1 MAIQK
6 CARTLLAQDIV
17 NPSEPAV
24 LYFEDNHASVV
35 WYWAIII
42 AGGVPALLPPMK
54 AASVI
59 QTNFLKH
66 VSSLLKRPVLLTSR
80 AMMPAFEEPEN
91 GFKAV
96 AVEDISLD
104 NTPELSRQLRNDP
117 GKGHEHEAA
126 TYLFTSGSTG
136 PSKAVEFTHA
146 QLIASS
152 QIKTESNGMTAEDTF
167 LSWISFDHSVSICE
181 LHLHAMFAGANQVM
195 IPASAMIAD
204 PAGFWTALSLHKI
217 AYTFTPNSFLAAA
230 NAAYE
235 DDAEERTLSSLDF
248 SHLRVLFCGGEAN
261 KVKTLDKADAILI
274 RHKAPAHAITPVYGL
289 SETCSAIFYNRLAP
303 QYDVEHEYSFASVGK
318 ILPGNSVRL
327 VDSRSKEVPQG
338 DIGAIQLQGPLI
350 FKRYYSNE
358 AATSGCMTADDWFDT
373 GDTGRF
379 DEHGNLSIVGRT
391 KEVLII
397 NGQNYSSFDLEYAV
411 ERAVTG
417 LTSGYTATFSVW
429 LDDTD
434 AETEDLVVLFNPEN
448 EAFED
453 KAALRVLTEKVTD
466 AATNFCGKRPA
477 IVIPLPKDCLPKS
490 SIGKLSRNQLK
501 QSLLQGSF
509 DAFKLDDQGLKLDNA
524 ADLSKVLCDAI
535 HEIVR
540 GAPAALDSNTTL
552 TSLGIDSLGHLR
564 LKAAIERALP
574 NGESGT
580 EGEAGTRLS
589 LYRLVRCHTLGEVD
603 TYLSEARGLHST
615 YEPLVELVPRGSS
628 TKTTLILAHPGNGE
642 IFIWLPLLP
651 YFPDRR
657 ILALRARG
665 FEEGEEP
672 FSSMDEMLDSY
683 FAAIKRAEPTG
694 PYCLLGRCVGGLL
707 MFELSKRFAAHN
719 DEVSFCGNI
728 EYPLNAQRALRTLP
742 SKLHALDLLKYI
754 KVTTAEQA
762 QQWINEIGDLETD
775 DLIATVLQRVP
786 ESSRNGLSAQKISR
800 WIAVVAS
807 MTRIARAYE
816 PQGRVSA
823 LDMFF
828 TPPGE
833 HFRLSVEEWRDA
845 WVSEWND
852 VVGPAGGEGGERL
865 VPRLE
870 GRTGEGALRFHY
882 LDYHP
887 GKIEQEP
894 FLPTFG
900 ATVSEALGRREVEWE
915 EGRRGG
921 GAAAAD
927 GL

>member
-1 MAIQK
+1 M
-6 CARTLLAQDIV
+6 
-17 NPSEPAV
+17 

-66 VSSLLKRPVLLTSR
+66 VSSLLKRPVLLTSK
-80 AMMPAFEEPEN
+80 ALVTAFDEPEN
-91 GFKAV
+91 AFRAV

-195 IPASAMIAD
+195 IPASAMIAN

-261 KVKTLDKADAILI
+261 KVKTLEKADAILR
-274 RHKAPAHAITPVYGL
+274 RHKAPAHAIIPVYGL

-303 QYDVEHEYSFASVGK
+303 QYDVEHDYSFASVGK

-358 AATSGCMTADDWFDT
+358 AATSGCMTKDGWFDT

-429 LDDTD
+429 LDDSD

-448 EAFED
+448 ESFED
-453 KAALRVLTEKVTD
+453 KPTLRKLAEKVTD

-501 QSLLQGSF
+501 QSLLQGAF
-509 DAFKLDDQGLKLDNA
+509 DSFKLDDQELEPEIAN
-524 ADLSKVLCDAI
+524 DLSKELRDAI

-540 GAPAALDSNTTL
+540 GAHTAIDSSTTL

-574 NGESGT
+574 HREGGA
-580 EGEAGTRLS
+580 EGEPGTRLS

-603 TYLSEARGLHST
+603 AYLSEARGLHST

-628 TKTTLILAHPGNGE
+628 SKTTLILAHPGNGE

-672 FSSMDEMLDSY
+672 FSSMSEMLDSY

-694 PYCLLGRCVGGLL
+694 PYCLLGRCFGGLL
-707 MFELSKRFAAHN
+707 VFELSKRFAAQG
-719 DEVSFCGNI
+719 DEITFCGNI
-728 EYPLNAQRALRTLP
+728 EYPIHAARSLRWQP

-754 KVTTAEQA
+754 KIASAEEAQA
-762 QQWINEIGDLETD
+762 WMTEIGNLSTE
-775 DLIATVLQRVP
+775 DLITTVLQRVP
-786 ESSRNGLSAQKISR
+786 ESRRNGLSAQKISR
-800 WIAVVAS
+800 WISIVAS
-807 MTRIARAYE
+807 ITSMAREYE
-816 PQGRVSA
+816 PHGRIDS
-823 LDMFF
+823 LDVFF
-828 TPPGE
+828 TPPGR
-833 HFRLSVEEWRDA
+833 HFQTSLEGWRDE
-845 WVSEWND
+845 WVAEWND
-852 VVGPAGGEGGERL
+852 FVGGEGGERV
-865 VPRLE
+865 VPSME
-870 GRTGEGALRFHY
+870 VPTAEGALRFHY
-882 LDYHP
+882 LDCYP
-887 GKIEQEP
+887 TETERAE

-900 ATVSEALGRREVEWE
+900 GIVSEALGRREAERE
-915 EGRRGG
+915 EEMKVVR
-921 GAAAAD
+921 AAD
-927 GL
+927 GS

>member
-1 MAIQK
+1 
-6 CARTLLAQDIV
+6 
-17 NPSEPAV
+17 
-24 LYFEDNHASVV
+24 
-35 WYWAIII
+35 
-42 AGGVPALLPPMK
+42 MK

-66 VSSLLKRPVLLTSR
+66 VSSLLKKPVLLTSK
-80 AMMPAFEEPEN
+80 AMMPAFEKPEN
-91 GFKAV
+91 AFRAV
-96 AVEDISLD
+96 AMEDISLEI
-104 NTPELSRQLRNDP
+104 TPEVPGHLRSDP

-136 PSKAVEFTHA
+136 PSKAVEFSHH

-152 QIKTESNGMTAEDTF
+152 KIKTQTNGMTADKTF

-195 IPASAMIAD
+195 IPASAMIAN

-235 DDAEERTLSSLDF
+235 DDTEERTLSSLDF
-248 SHLRVLFCGGEAN
+248 SNLRILFCGGEAN
-261 KVKTLDKADAILI
+261 KVKTLEKADAILR

-338 DIGAIQLQGPLI
+338 EIGAIQLQGPLI

-358 AATSGCMTADDWFDT
+358 AATAGCMTADGWFDT

-411 ERAVTG
+411 ERAVSG

-429 LDDTD
+429 LEHITD
-434 AETEDLVVLFNPEN
+434 AETEDLVVLFNPDN
-448 EAFED
+448 ESFED
-453 KAALRVLTEKVTD
+453 KAALRKLAEKVTA

-501 QSLLQGSF
+501 QSLLQGAF
-509 DAFKLDDQGLKLDNA
+509 DSFKLADQESKPDNA
-524 ADLSKVLCDAI
+524 DDLSNELRDAI

-540 GAPAALDSNTTL
+540 GAPGAIDSTTSL

-574 NGESGT
+574 T
-580 EGEAGTRLS
+580 QEGGADGKAGTRLS
-589 LYRLVRCHTLGEVD
+589 LYRLVRCITLGEVD

-615 YEPLVELVPRGSS
+615 YEPLVELRPRGSG

-642 IFIWLPLLP
+642 IFVWLPLLP

-665 FEEGEEP
+665 FEDDEEP
-672 FSSMDEMLDSY
+672 FPSLDSMLDSY

-694 PYCLLGRCVGGLL
+694 PYCLLGRCFGGLL
-707 MFELSKRFAAHN
+707 TFELSKRFAAAN
-719 DEVSFCGNI
+719 EEVTFCGNI
-728 EYPLNAQRALRTLP
+728 EYPITASRYLQTMP

-754 KVTTAEQA
+754 KIIDHAQA
-762 QQWINEIGDLETD
+762 KQWILELGDLETD
-775 DLIATVLQRVP
+775 DLITTVLQRIP
-786 ESSRNGLSAQKISR
+786 ENRRNGLSTQKISR
-800 WIAVVAS
+800 WIAVVATI
-807 MTRIARAYE
+807 TRTAREYE
-816 PQGRVSA
+816 PTGRIGS

-828 TPPGE
+828 TPPNE
-833 HFRLSVEEWRDA
+833 HFPIGVEKWRDE
-845 WVSEWND
+845 WISEWNGF
-852 VVGPAGGEGGERL
+852 VGREEGEEY
-865 VPRLE
+865 VTPSLE
-870 GRTGEGALRFHY
+870 EATPTGALRFHF
-882 LDYHP
+882 LDYDPLHT
-887 GKIEQEP
+887 ERAE

-900 ATVSEALGRREVEWE
+900 ATVSAALGKREAERE
-915 EGRRGG
+915 LRL
-921 GAAAAD
+921 AASAEA
-927 GL
+927 

>member
-1 MAIQK
+1 VK
-6 CARTLLAQDIV
+6 H
-17 NPSEPAV
+17 SEPTV
-24 LYFEDNHASVV
+24 LYFEDNYTSVI
-35 WYWAIII
+35 WYWATII
-42 AGGVPALLPPMK
+42 AGAVPALLPPMK

-59 QTNFLKH
+59 QNNFLKH
-66 VSSLLKRPVLLTSR
+66 VSSLLKRPVLLTSK

-91 GFKAV
+91 AFRAN

-104 NTPELSRQLRNDP
+104 ITLQAPRHHTNDP

-136 PSKAVEFTHA
+136 PSKAVEFSHS

-152 QIKTESNGMTAEDTF
+152 KIKTETNGMTAESTF

-235 DDAEERTLSSLDF
+235 DDTEERTLSSLDF
-248 SHLRVLFCGGEAN
+248 SHLKVLFCGGEAN
-261 KVKTLDKADAILI
+261 KVKTLEKADAILR

-303 QYDVEHEYSFASVGK
+303 QYDVEHGYSFASVGK

-350 FKRYYSNE
+350 FKRYHSNE
-358 AATSGCMTADDWFDT
+358 AATSGCMTVDGWFDT

-411 ERAVTG
+411 ERAVAG

-429 LDDTD
+429 LEGTD
-434 AETEDLVVLFNPEN
+434 AETEDLVLLFNPEN
-448 EAFED
+448 QSFED
-453 KAALRVLTEKVTD
+453 KAALRDLASRVTD

-477 IVIPLPKDCLPKS
+477 IVIPLPKNCLPKS

-501 QSLLQGSF
+501 QSLLQGAF
-509 DAFKLDDQGLKLDNA
+509 NTFKLDDQDLEPESAG
-524 ADLSKVLCDAI
+524 DLSKELLDALHEVL
-535 HEIVR
+535 R
-540 GAPAALDSNTTL
+540 GGAPGAIDSKTTL

-574 NGESGT
+574 SQ
-580 EGEAGTRLS
+580 EGGAAGTRLS
-589 LYRLVRCHTLGEVD
+589 LYRLVRCLNLGEVD
-603 TYLSEARGLHST
+603 TYLSEARGLHAT
-615 YEPLVELVPRGSS
+615 YEPLVELAPKGS
-628 TKTTLILAHPGNGE
+628 KTTLILAHPGNGE
-642 IFIWLPLLP
+642 IFVWLPLLP

-672 FSSMDEMLDSY
+672 FASLEEMLDSY
-683 FAAIKRAEPTG
+683 FAAIKRAEPRG
-694 PYCLLGRCVGGLL
+694 PYCLLGRCFGGLL
-707 MFELSKRFAAHN
+707 AFELSKRFAAQG
-719 DEVSFCGNI
+719 DEVAFCGNI
-728 EYPLNAQRALRTLP
+728 EYPINAARYMQTLP

-754 KVTTAEQA
+754 KIVTPAQA
-762 QQWINEIGDLETD
+762 QQWIREIGELDTD
-775 DLIATVLQRVP
+775 ALVATVLQRVP
-786 ESSRNGLSAQKISR
+786 EDRRNGLSAQKISR
-800 WIAVVAS
+800 WIAIVAGI
-807 MTRIARAYE
+807 TRMGREHEARG
-816 PQGRVSA
+816 QIGA

-828 TPPGE
+828 TPPNE
-833 HFRLSVEEWRDA
+833 HFPIGVQRWRDE
-845 WVSEWND
+845 WISEWND
-852 VVGPAGGEGGERL
+852 FVVRGEG
-865 VPRLE
+865 E
-870 GRTGEGALRFHY
+870 GRVTPSLEEPTATGALRFHF
-882 LDYHP
+882 LDYNP
-887 GKIEQEP
+887 LYTERAE

-900 ATVSEALGRREVEWE
+900 RVVSEGLRKREVERE
-915 EGRRGG
+915 AGVV
-921 GAAAAD
+921 GAVEA
-927 GL
+927 

>member
-1 MAIQK
+1 
-6 CARTLLAQDIV
+6 
-17 NPSEPAV
+17 
-24 LYFEDNHASVV
+24 
-35 WYWAIII
+35 
-42 AGGVPALLPPMK
+42 MK
-54 AASVI
+54 ASSVI

-66 VSSLLKRPVLLTSR
+66 VSSLLKRPVLLTSK
-80 AMMPAFEEPEN
+80 AMMPVFEEPEDA
-91 GFKAV
+91 FRAV

-104 NTPELSRQLRNDP
+104 LTLEAPGHLRNDP

-136 PSKAVEFTHA
+136 PSKAVEFSHS

-152 QIKTESNGMTAEDTF
+152 KIKTETNGMTAEQTF

-195 IPASAMIAD
+195 IPASSMVAN

-261 KVKTLDKADAILI
+261 KVKTLEKADAILR

-358 AATSGCMTADDWFDT
+358 AATSGCMTEDGWFDT

-379 DEHGNLSIVGRT
+379 DEHDNLSIVGRT

-411 ERAVTG
+411 ERAVSG

-429 LDDTD
+429 LEDTTD
-434 AETEDLVVLFNPEN
+434 AETEDLVVLFNPEI
-448 EAFED
+448 ESFED
-453 KAALRVLTEKVTD
+453 KAALRDLVERVTD
-466 AATNFCGKRPA
+466 AANNFCGKRPA

-501 QSLLQGSF
+501 QSLLQGTF
-509 DAFKLDDQGLKLDNA
+509 DAFKLDDQGLEPETAD
-524 ADLSKVLCDAI
+524 DLSNELRDAI
-535 HEIVR
+535 HEIVS
-540 GAPAALDSNTTL
+540 GAPSGIDSHTTL

-574 NGESGT
+574 SQEG
-580 EGEAGTRLS
+580 EGEAAGGGSTRLA
-589 LYRLVRCHTLGEVD
+589 LFRLVRCLTLGEVD
-603 TYLSEARGLHST
+603 AYISEARGLHST
-615 YEPLVELVPRGSS
+615 YEPLVELAPKGSS
-628 TKTTLILAHPGNGE
+628 SQTTLILAHPGNGE
-642 IFIWLPLLP
+642 IFIWIPLLKF
-651 YFPDRR
+651 FPNRR

-672 FSSMDEMLDSY
+672 FSSMSEMLDSY

-694 PYCLLGRCVGGLL
+694 PYCLLGRCFGGLL
-707 MFELSKRFAAHN
+707 MFELSKRFAAQG
-719 DEVSFCGNI
+719 DQVSFCGNI
-728 EYPLNAQRALRTLP
+728 EYPINASRYLQNQP

-754 KVTTAEQA
+754 KIVDATQA
-762 QQWINEIGDLETD
+762 AQWITEIGNLETS
-775 DLIATVLQRVP
+775 DLITTVLQRVP
-786 ESSRNGLSAQKISR
+786 ESRRNGLSAQKIAR
-800 WIAVVAS
+800 WIAVVAGI
-807 MTRIARAYE
+807 TRIAREYE
-816 PQGRVSA
+816 SHGRVDG
-823 LDMFF
+823 LDVFF
-828 TPPGE
+828 TPPNE
-833 HFRLSVEEWRDA
+833 HFPIGVERWKDEWIG
-845 WVSEWND
+845 EWSD
-852 VVGPAGGEGGERL
+852 FVGPESGERVMPSL
-865 VPRLE
+865 GEPAK
-870 GRTGEGALRFHY
+870 EGAMRFHY
-882 LDYHP
+882 LDCHP
-887 GKIEQEP
+887 GKTEQEA

-900 ATVSEALGRREVEWE
+900 AAVSEAVRKRE
-915 EGRRGG
+915 GG
-921 GAAAAD
+921 ERASTHRS
-927 GL
+927 

>member
-1 MAIQK
+1 M
-6 CARTLLAQDIV
+6 
-17 NPSEPAV
+17 
-24 LYFEDNHASVV
+24 LYFEDNHTSVV
-35 WYWAIII
+35 WYWATII
-42 AGGVPALLPPMK
+42 AGAVPALLPPMK

-59 QTNFLKH
+59 QTNFLRH
-66 VSSLLKRPVLLTSR
+66 VSSLLKRPVLLTSK

-91 GFKAV
+91 AFRAV
-96 AVEDISLD
+96 AVEDILLD
-104 NTPELSRQLRNDP
+104 VPSQAPKHSTSDP
-117 GKGHEHEAA
+117 GKGHEHEAV

-136 PSKAVEFTHA
+136 PSKAVEFSHA

-152 QIKTESNGMTAEDTF
+152 KIKTETNGMTAESTF

-235 DDAEERTLSSLDF
+235 DDTEERTLSSLDF
-248 SHLRVLFCGGEAN
+248 SHLKVLFCGGEAN
-261 KVKTLDKADAILI
+261 KVKTLEKADAVLR

-303 QYDVEHEYSFASVGK
+303 QYDVEHGYSFASVGK

-327 VDSRSKEVPQG
+327 VDSHSKEVPQG

-358 AATSGCMTADDWFDT
+358 AATSGCMTVDGWFDT

-429 LDDTD
+429 LEGTD
-434 AETEDLVVLFNPEN
+434 AETEDLVLLFNPEYQS
-448 EAFED
+448 FED
-453 KAALRVLTEKVTD
+453 KTALRDLASRVTD
-466 AATNFCGKRPA
+466 AATTFCGKRPA
-477 IVIPLPKDCLPKS
+477 IVIPLPKECLPKS

-501 QSLLQGSF
+501 QSLLQGAF
-509 DAFKLDDQGLKLDNA
+509 DTFKLGNQELKPESVD
-524 ADLSKVLCDAI
+524 DLSKELVDALHEVLRGSAPGAI
-535 HEIVR
+535 
-540 GAPAALDSNTTL
+540 DSNTTL

-564 LKAAIERALP
+564 LKSAIERALP
-574 NGESGT
+574 SQ
-580 EGEAGTRLS
+580 EGGAKEGSTRLS
-589 LYRLVRCHTLGEVD
+589 LYRLVRCLTLGEVD
-603 TYLSEARGLHST
+603 AYISEARGLHST
-615 YEPLVELVPRGSS
+615 YEPLVELAPKGS
-628 TKTTLILAHPGNGE
+628 KTTLILAHPGNGE
-642 IFIWLPLLP
+642 VFIWLPLLP

-672 FSSMDEMLDSY
+672 FASMDEMLDSY
-683 FAAIKRAEPTG
+683 FAAIKRAEPQG
-694 PYCLLGRCVGGLL
+694 PYCLLGRCFGGLL
-707 MFELSKRFAAHN
+707 MFELSKRFAAQG
-719 DEVSFCGNI
+719 DEVTFCGNI
-728 EYPLNAQRALRTLP
+728 EYPINAARYLAKQP

-754 KVTTAEQA
+754 KIIDASQA
-762 QQWINEIGDLETD
+762 QQWIHELGNLETSA
-775 DLIATVLQRVP
+775 LIETVLQRVP
-786 ESSRNGLSAQKISR
+786 EARRNGLSAQKISR
-800 WIAVVAS
+800 WMAVVS
-807 MTRIARAYE
+807 GLTRIAREYE
-816 PQGRVSA
+816 SHGRVDS

-828 TPPGE
+828 TPPNQ
-833 HFRLSVEEWRDA
+833 HFPIGVARWRDE
-845 WVSEWND
+845 WISEWND
-852 VVGPAGGEGGERL
+852 FVEGEER
-865 VPRLE
+865 VTPSLE
-870 GRTGEGALRFHY
+870 EPTATGALRFHF
-882 LDYHP
+882 LDSNPTYT
-887 GKIEQEP
+887 ERAE

-900 ATVSEALGRREVEWE
+900 AVVGEALRKREGERAARVGDAVE
-915 EGRRGG
+915 
-921 GAAAAD
+921 A
-927 GL
+927 